1 MAARVAIAVLVI
13 AALVVAVVASGWL
26 DDRAP
31 AGSRG
36 RVPVGS
42 TATTSSP

>member
-1 MAARVAIAVLVI
+1 MAARVAIAVVVVV
-13 AALVVAVVASGWL
+13 ALAVAVVASGWL

-31 AGSRG
+31 PGSRG
-36 RVPVGS
+36 RVPVSS